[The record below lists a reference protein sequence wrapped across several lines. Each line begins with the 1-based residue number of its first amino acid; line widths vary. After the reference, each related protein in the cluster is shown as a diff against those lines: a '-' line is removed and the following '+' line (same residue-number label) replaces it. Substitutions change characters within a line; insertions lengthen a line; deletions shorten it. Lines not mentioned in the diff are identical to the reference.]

1 MFIFA
6 LFYFYFLIMLV
17 YDVAKCGYIVFEREL
32 VDISFMLI
40 IVSALSGTDI
50 THLC

>member
-1 MFIFA
+1 MV
-6 LFYFYFLIMLV
+6 LPNV
-17 YDVAKCGYIVFEREL
+17 DYIVFERGL

-50 THLC
+50 THEESKSGS